1 MTADAHAARKI
12 ADRLSVVKPSA
23 TIMIGQKAKELKDKG
38 EDIVS
43 LSIGV
48 PGFLPPAH
56 VYEAA
61 RKAVD
66 ADSGDY
72 LPGRGSKALVE
83 AFRKAMSAKGFDYAE
98 NEVAAQLG
106 GKGMLFN
113 LMMALIN
120 PGDEVVIPSPYW
132 VSYPE
137 MAKIF
142 GGVPVTP
149 HAGADQGYKLA
160 PEQLEKAIT
169 PRTRMFV
176 FNNPSNPTGMLYTA
190 DEVKALAAVLA
201 RHPGVWI
208 ASDDIYDRLVFDGSP
223 RAAHLLDFAPEL
235 RERTVIVQSVSKS
248 YGMPG
253 WRVGMAAGPKM
264 VIDALLTLTSQSS
277 TNLPAVPM
285 AAAAAAWGGDQS
297 YLKPQLERLMTQRDI
312 ALGALSKME
321 GVTCPK
327 PEGAFYVFPQ
337 VAGLYGKT
345 TKGGATLTDDVAFC
359 EALLT
364 EGKVAA
370 VPGGAFGEP
379 RAIRLSYA
387 GTESDL
393 VEGLSRLAGFIAGL
407 Q

>member
-1 MTADAHAARKI
+1 MPKLAH
-12 ADRLSVVKPSA
+12 RLSVVQPSP
-23 TIMIGQKAKELKDKG
+23 TIMIAQKAKALRDKG

-66 ADSGDY
+66 ADTGDY
-72 LPGRGSKALVE
+72 LPGRGSKALVD
-83 AFRKAMSAKGFDYAE
+83 AFLKAMRERGFEYAE
-98 NEVAAQLG
+98 NEVAAQFG

-113 LMMALIN
+113 LFLALIDE
-120 PGDEVVIPSPYW
+120 GDEVVIPSPYW

-137 MAKIF
+137 MAKIA
-142 GGVPVTP
+142 GGVPVMP
-149 HAGADQGYKLA
+149 HAGPEQGYKLT
-160 PEQLEKAIT
+160 PEQLEKALSV
-169 PRTRMFV
+169 RSKLFV

-201 RHPGVWI
+201 RHPNVWI
-208 ASDDIYDRLVFDGSP
+208 ASDDIYDRLVFDGGLDGKG
-223 RAAHLLDFAPEL
+223 RAAHLLDFEPGL
-235 RERTVIVQSVSKS
+235 RDRTVIVQSVSKS

-253 WRVGMAAGPKM
+253 WRVGMAAGPKA

-277 TNLPAVPM
+277 TNMPAVTM
-285 AAAAAAWGGDQS
+285 AAAAAAWGGDQG
-297 YLKPQLERLMTQRDI
+297 YLKPQLERLVKQRDL
-312 ALGALSKME
+312 ALGALSKIE

-337 VAGLYGKT
+337 VKALYGKT
-345 TKGGATLTDDVAFC
+345 TAGGTVLRDDVAFC
-359 EALLT
+359 EALLA
-364 EGKVAA
+364 EAKLAA

-379 RAIRLSYA
+379 GAIRLSYA
-387 GTESDL
+387 GKEAD
-393 VEGLSRLAGFIAGL
+393 VAEGMRRLAAFVAGL
-407 Q
+407 K